1 MVGNTNADDLFAR
14 YHAEPG
20 KTVRLHE
27 RWRDDR
33 SRTSYEVLVEAVEA
47 IAPTGRVLDLACGDG
62 YLLAMLE
69 RRGLRDL
76 VGIDRSTHELAAARE
91 RLAPGVELV
100 CDDARALS
108 LRDRSVE
115 VVTCHM
121 ALMLM
126 DPIAP
131 VLSEIARVLVPG
143 GHLLAVVC
151 RALQG
156 PIWDSYR
163 RQLQRIT
170 ADAGLERLRLGDPR
184 VLSAGGIR
192 EILTAHPE
200 YREDVRID
208 DFRICETTSPRDLW
222 SLLRLMYDVY
232 RLPPAAI
239 TALEQRLISAWEHL
253 VDADGRLT
261 CPMEMRLLHLRT

>member
-1 MVGNTNADDLFAR
+1 
-14 YHAEPG
+14 
-20 KTVRLHE
+20 
-27 RWRDDR
+27 
-33 SRTSYEVLVEAVEA
+33 
-47 IAPTGRVLDLACGDG
+47 
-62 YLLAMLE
+62 
-69 RRGLRDL
+69 
-76 VGIDRSTHELAAARE
+76 
-91 RLAPGVELV
+91 
-100 CDDARALS
+100 
-108 LRDRSVE
+108 
-115 VVTCHM
+115 M

-131 VLSEIARVLVPG
+131 VFSEIARVLVPG

-170 ADAGLERLRLGDPR
+170 ADAGLDRLRLGDPR
-184 VLSAGGIR
+184 VLSAGGLR

-200 YREDVRID
+200 YREDVRTD

-222 SLLRLMYDVY
+222 SLLCLMYDVY

-239 TALEQRLISAWEHL
+239 TALEQRLISAWEPL